1 MSKRTANDKALQL
14 IERELDRLIKEV
26 DLNEKDRFFVTTA
39 FSLTKMDEEDTDDE
53 FEDIATEEA
62 EAIVEQASNQ
72 APLEKR
78 RNQIPSAE

>member
-1 MSKRTANDKALQL
+1 MSKKTANEKALQL
-14 IERELDRLIKEV
+14 IERELDRLGKEV

-39 FSLTKMDEEDTDDE
+39 FSLTKMDEEDIDDE

-62 EAIVEQASNQ
+62 EEIVEQASNQ

>member
-1 MSKRTANDKALQL
+1 MSKKTANEKALQL
-14 IERELDRLIKEV
+14 IERELDRLGKEV

-39 FSLTKMDEEDTDDE
+39 FSLTKMDEEDIDDE

-62 EAIVEQASNQ
+62 EEIVEQASNQ

-78 RNQIPSAE
+78 RNPIPSAE

>member
-1 MSKRTANDKALQL
+1 MSKKTANEKALQL
-14 IERELDRLIKEV
+14 IERELDRLGKEV